1 MRFQSAGKRTAKN
14 SPMALAALATRGTRL
29 PIALT
34 PNADCV
40 QAQPG
45 EGAVCQWHT
54 TKAPTE
60 AAAKTQGEE
69 PWSPSAEGEIPFP

>member
-1 MRFQSAGKRTAKN
+1 MSNLFSRGESWELPARGIRLLF
-14 SPMALAALATRGTRL
+14 ALA
-29 PIALT
+29 I
-34 PNADCV
+34 NADCV

-69 PWSPSAEGEIPFP
+69 PWSPIAMGGILHP